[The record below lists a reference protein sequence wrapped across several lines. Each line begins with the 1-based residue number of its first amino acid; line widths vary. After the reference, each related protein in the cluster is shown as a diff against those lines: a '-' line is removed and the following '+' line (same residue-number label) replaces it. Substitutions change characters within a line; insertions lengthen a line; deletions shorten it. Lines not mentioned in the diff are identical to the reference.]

1 MTTAYWSVLMAAYL
15 PIIWTAAAKFT
26 GGDFKDAENRSPRDF
41 LETLTGWR
49 KRAHWAQLNGFE
61 AFPPFAAAVIIAHQQ
76 HAPQTTID
84 LLAVAFVA
92 LRVLH
97 GVFYI
102 GDLGYPRSITW
113 FGAVGCVIAL
123 FAIST

>member
-1 MTTAYWSVLMAAYL
+1 MTTAYWCVLIAAYL
-15 PIIWTAAAKFT
+15 PIVWTAAAKFT
-26 GGDFKDAENRSPRDF
+26 GGDFKDVENRAPRAF

-61 AFPPFAAAVIIAHQQ
+61 AFPPFAAAVIIAHMQN
-76 HAPQTTID
+76 APQHMID
-84 LLAVAFVA
+84 LLAMAFVT

-97 GVFYI
+97 GIFYI
-102 GDLGYPRSITW
+102 RDYGYPRSIVW

-123 FAIST
+123 FVISA

>member
-1 MTTAYWSVLMAAYL
+1 MTTAYWSVLIAAYL
-15 PIIWTAAAKFT
+15 PIIWTAMAKFT
-26 GGDFKDAENRSPRDF
+26 GGDFKDTENRSPRVF

-49 KRAHWAQLNGFE
+49 KRAHWAQLNGYE
-61 AFPPFAAAVIIAHQQ
+61 AFPPFAAAVIIAHLQNANQ
-76 HAPQTTID
+76 ATID

-102 GDLGYPRSITW
+102 ADRGYLRSIVW
-113 FGAVGCVIAL
+113 FSAVGCVIAL
-123 FAIST
+123 FIISG